1 MALIITLIAIG
12 ILLLAIELLITPG
25 FGLPGILGIASI
37 VGSVVLAFINYGA
50 IIGLI
55 VLGIVILVLSTCT
68 FLLLR
73 SDTWKNI
80 SLKESISFKADT
92 TPEEKGLAAGAQG
105 VTISRLAPAGKAR
118 FQDKDTEVWSQ
129 SGMIDNGSQ
138 IEIVEVEG
146 SKIIVRQI
154 EPTAE

>member
-37 VGSVVLAFINYGA
+37 AGAVVLSFINFGS
-50 IIGLI
+50 IVGLI
-55 VLGIVILVLSTCT
+55 VLGVVIVVLSVCT
-68 FLLLR
+68 WLLLR

-92 TPEEKGLAAGAQG
+92 TPEEKGLAIGTKGIA
-105 VTISRLAPAGKAR
+105 ISRLAPAGKAR
-118 FQDKDTEVWSQ
+118 FEGHDTEVWSQ

-138 IEIVEVEG
+138 IEIVDVAG
-146 SKIIVRQI
+146 NKIFIKQI
-154 EPTAE
+154 K